1 MSGINKT
8 KVYQGVRVK
17 TTVKELLQQR
27 RALQAAERATQI
39 YQSTDNSVQF
49 PSHTSFAAPYY
60 TAPANTAETNCF
72 QPGQYTD
79 NFSYEQMVSNAL
91 ENQQIMDMLMEP
103 DNYTA
108 SALYPMPIAQHGSYG
123 NYQQG
128 ADHYNSAM
136 APSSISDSSN
146 VSSPVDYSSYS
157 PPQSYSSASS
167 SYGSPTHVDPRHY
180 APYYTAPAN
189 TAETNCFQPGQYT
202 DNFSYEQMVSNALEN
217 QQIMDMLMQPDNYTA
232 SALYPMPIAQHG
244 SYGNY
249 QQGADHYNSA
259 MAPSSISDSSN
270 VSSPVDYSS
279 YSPPQSYSS
288 ASSSYGSPTHVD
300 PRHYGSIPED
310 CHSHHC
316 TLPYGCCLS
325 QAPSPQAH
333 MNQLPEYIPYST
345 SDCLYS
351 SAMTE
356 ESFIRRE
363 PNNWDMCY
371 L

>member
-49 PSHTSFAAPYY
+49 PSHTSFA
-60 TAPANTAETNCF
+60 
-72 QPGQYTD
+72 
-79 NFSYEQMVSNAL
+79 
-91 ENQQIMDMLMEP
+91 
-103 DNYTA
+103 
-108 SALYPMPIAQHGSYG
+108 
-123 NYQQG
+123 
-128 ADHYNSAM
+128 
-136 APSSISDSSN
+136 
-146 VSSPVDYSSYS
+146 
-157 PPQSYSSASS
+157 
-167 SYGSPTHVDPRHY
+167 

-333 MNQLPEYIPYST
+333 MNQLPEHIPYST

-351 SAMTE
+351 SAMAE